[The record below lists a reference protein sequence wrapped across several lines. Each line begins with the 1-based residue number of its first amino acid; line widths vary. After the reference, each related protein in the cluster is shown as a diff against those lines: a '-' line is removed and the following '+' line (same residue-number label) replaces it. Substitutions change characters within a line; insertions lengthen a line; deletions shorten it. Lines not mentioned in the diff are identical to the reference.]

1 MKITDITLTPLTTG
15 KSLLRIQTDA
25 GVEGWAE
32 ALGRSVI
39 SAYVEAAVK
48 PALIGENPLDINRH
62 WGTLALGR
70 EERVYRLPG
79 NIVGTV
85 DIALW
90 DLLGKEA
97 GLPVH
102 TLMGGAVRRKIPLYW
117 STGSGW
123 LQVIKGWLENGEE
136 QHKVWDVVCADG
148 RTADASG
155 RCSATAA
162 DPDLETCAQRNDVG
176 AAELTARFV
185 DPDFAADQRA
195 FYYIRVL
202 ENPSCRWTNWLA
214 NSAGVALPN
223 DVPATLQNRAWTSP
237 IWIEP

>member
-1 MKITDITLTPLTTG
+1 
-15 KSLLRIQTDA
+15 
-25 GVEGWAE
+25 
-32 ALGRSVI
+32 
-39 SAYVEAAVK
+39 
-48 PALIGENPLDINRH
+48 
-62 WGTLALGR
+62 
-70 EERVYRLPG
+70 
-79 NIVGTV
+79 
-85 DIALW
+85 
-90 DLLGKEA
+90 
-97 GLPVH
+97 
-102 TLMGGAVRRKIPLYW
+102 MGGAVRRKIPLYW

-162 DPDLETCAQRNDVG
+162 DLDLETCAQRNDVG

-223 DVPATLQNRAWTSP
+223 DVPAIRAAAGPTGLPTAPVWRSPTMCPQRCRTVRGPRRSGSSLRPHLGSSRHCVDDDAQLPKWTCQN
-237 IWIEP
+237 